1 MPRINFF
8 APVAS
13 GADRAEASEGALEI
27 INGYV
32 DVVSGQ
38 PSIKLRPGSSILH
51 DTSATGRVDLYWW
64 EAKRILIVTCGTKI
78 FAKTSRTGSLHDIT
92 PVISANIFPFNARVF
107 FSADE
112 HGVHMSAGL
121 QILWWGGDI
130 STPAQKVTGDFVPS
144 EITALTYLKGYTIAS
159 VLNTQEF
166 AYALYESTD
175 PRTSP
180 PIWQAQRPTAS
191 ASPDDIITLGAG
203 WEELFILGRES
214 TQSHYASGDAD
225 IPFPALSGST
235 SETGIVNART
245 LQKLL
250 NTWLFAT
257 PLKQVVIMNGRNAE
271 SISDP
276 IEQEL
281 RRLTYYSDAEA
292 FTLFNRFYVLTFPTD
307 QTTFVWDSNTRI
319 WSRWEAWDNTI
330 KIFRRFPYI
339 SSVYAKSWGLQ
350 IVGDFDGK
358 VYCMNHDLTNDN
370 GTMVRMRLRTGHLDG
385 GTGERK
391 FPSEIKMRLRRGD
404 R

>member
-1 MPRINFF
+1 MARINIF

-13 GADRAEASEGALEI
+13 GADRAEASSGALEI

-32 DVVSGQ
+32 DAISETPG
-38 PSIKLRPGSSILH
+38 IKLRPGSGLLH
-51 DTSATGRVDLYWW
+51 DTSAPGRVDLYWW
-64 EAKRILIVTCGTKI
+64 EAKRILLVTCGKKI
-78 FAKTSRTGSLHDIT
+78 FAKTSRGGNLRDIT
-92 PVISANIFPFNARVF
+92 PVSSADIFPFNSRVF

-112 HGVHMSAGL
+112 HGVHISAGL
-121 QILWWGGDI
+121 QILWWGGDTSI
-130 STPAQKVTGDFVPS
+130 PAQKVTGDFVPS
-144 EITALTYLKGYTIAS
+144 EITSLTYLKGYTIAS

-166 AYALYESTD
+166 AYALYGPTD

-180 PIWQAQRPTAS
+180 PVWQAQRPTAS
-191 ASPDDIITLGAG
+191 ASPDDIITLGSG

-214 TQSHYASGDAD
+214 TQSHYASGDVD

-257 PLKQVVIMNGRNAE
+257 PQKQVVIMNGRNAE
-271 SISDP
+271 SISHS

-281 RRLTYYSDAEA
+281 RRLTHYSDAEA
-292 FTLFNRFYVLTFPTD
+292 FILFNRFYVLTFPTD
-307 QTTFVWDSNTRI
+307 QTTFVWDSVTRI

-339 SSVYAKSWGLQ
+339 SSAYAKSWGLQ
-350 IVGDFDGK
+350 IVGDFEGK
-358 VYCMNHDLTNDN
+358 IYYMDHDLTNDN
-370 GTMVRMRLRTGHLDG
+370 GAMIRMRIRSGHLDG
-385 GTGERK
+385 GTEERK
-391 FPSEIKMRLRRGD
+391 FPSEIRMRLRRGD